1 MTQLLFERPD
11 CNLEKTWH
19 NKRKSYSNVKSVP
32 SEAKGRVVLLHMSR
46 MFMKI
51 SENFP
56 VMNVINNS
64 KGIRIVFI
72 KRKATIA

>member
-1 MTQLLFERPD
+1 MHKVSLQ
-11 CNLEKTWH
+11 K
-19 NKRKSYSNVKSVP
+19 
-32 SEAKGRVVLLHMSR
+32 HMSR

-56 VMNVINNS
+56 VRNVIMQPKTDNNS